1 MSELPLLPMASIQA
15 GDLLAWSHDPYST
28 ITDLTLKTI
37 AKITKSDYGHV
48 GIAWRCHDGIDDEL
62 FVVEATIPKIRI
74 ARVTTDRPFHCVP
87 MGIEWNNFNKSFLLS
102 KLDYPY
108 GVLDALR
115 GSLGWRAHRDM
126 KWQCAELA
134 HAFYEASGI
143 FLRKEYTP
151 GQLIKNA
158 MEHTG
163 SRVYRVVGPNRTI
176 SMTD

>member
-115 GSLGWRAHRDM
+115 GSLGWRANRDM

>member
-1 MSELPLLPMASIQA
+1 MVKMPLLPMTSIQA
-15 GDLLAWSHDPYST
+15 GDLLGWSCDPYST
-28 ITDLTLKTI
+28 WTDLTLKTI
-37 AKITKSDYGHV
+37 RKLTKSDYGHV
-48 GIAWRCHDGIDDEL
+48 GIAWRCHDGLDDEL

-87 MGIEWNNFNKSFLLS
+87 MGVEWNNFNKSFLLS

-108 GVLDALR
+108 GISDAIRAAFGLR
-115 GSLGWRAHRDM
+115 ANRDM

-151 GQLIKNA
+151 GKLIKNA

-163 SRVYRVVGPNRTI
+163 SQIYRIIGPNRTI
-176 SMTD
+176 SAID